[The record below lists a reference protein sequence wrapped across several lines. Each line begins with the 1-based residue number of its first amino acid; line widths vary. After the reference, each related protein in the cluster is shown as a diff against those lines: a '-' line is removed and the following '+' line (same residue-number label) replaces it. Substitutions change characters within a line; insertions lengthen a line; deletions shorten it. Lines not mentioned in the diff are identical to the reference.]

1 MSGGSILPRLKRIPS
16 FTTSR
21 RREPPLSL
29 GLRHVDPMLRFSLSR
44 LVEGAKGEVPRQDT
58 PSPAA
63 EARFA
68 AGWDQKFREEWE
80 RLRKAVFD
88 LFNWPNQPAHAQLS
102 AGQLTALHNDVHV
115 LLRSQAG
122 TFIFEYYQN
131 TLLPDASEILFEH
144 ALSSSPRHFPDTLA
158 AIWTHFYCHTLPAL
172 EAIFVSV
179 KAEQSVSED
188 VESILRPTM
197 HLTDTDS
204 VDRSKTLMRTIIQL
218 HILFTNQQNHKLS
231 IRQASLV
238 AFRDC
243 VIMKLESKLTPEL
256 EDQYLKKKVSPALRQ
271 MFLVLQNVSESY
283 PPSEERIKLERL
295 VARVVSPYMGFRGLY
310 RDGHPDP
317 VIKSREMDV
326 AHLRRPSVVDPR
338 RLTRPLSLTSAR
350 HVETLNDLFALS
362 ADRVVNKYRT
372 YSSRDP

>member
-1 MSGGSILPRLKRIPS
+1 MVRFPRRVSRLASATSDWTGFHSLLCGQFLRGDQSAPPASPHYACVHTTSRAPPIKRLEERPAPPSKMSGGSILPRLKRIPS

-80 RLRKAVFD
+80 RLRRAVFD

-179 KAEQSVSED
+179 K
-188 VESILRPTM
+188 
-197 HLTDTDS
+197 
-204 VDRSKTLMRTIIQL
+204 
-218 HILFTNQQNHKLS
+218 NHKLS

-256 EDQYLKKKVSPALRQ
+256 EDQYLKKKVSPAVRQ
-271 MFLVLQNVSESY
+271 MFLVLQV
-283 PPSEERIKLERL
+283 PA
-295 VARVVSPYMGFRGLY
+295 V
-310 RDGHPDP
+310 
-317 VIKSREMDV
+317 
-326 AHLRRPSVVDPR
+326 
-338 RLTRPLSLTSAR
+338 
-350 HVETLNDLFALS
+350 
-362 ADRVVNKYRT
+362 
-372 YSSRDP
+372 

>member
-29 GLRHVDPMLRFSLSR
+29 GLRHVDPMLQFSLSR

-80 RLRKAVFD
+80 RLRRAVFD

-179 KAEQSVSED
+179 K
-188 VESILRPTM
+188 
-197 HLTDTDS
+197 
-204 VDRSKTLMRTIIQL
+204 
-218 HILFTNQQNHKLS
+218 NHKLS

-238 AFRDC
+238 AFRDG

-256 EDQYLKKKVSPALRQ
+256 EDQYLKKKVSPAVRQ
-271 MFLVLQNVSESY
+271 MFLVLQHVSESY

-372 YSSRDP
+372 NSSRDP